1 MKQVISNYVDFT
13 ADFNLIGKIII
24 GAVTGLIL
32 AACLALVMGLIIQGA
47 PGAIGYAG

>member
-47 PGAIGYAG
+47 PGVIGYAG